1 MPLPGATGRPKRRP
15 RLAIPSWIRNLKRR
29 SRAQEDDEPA
39 QGSTTASSSGSACS
53 IPIDQDQVLISA
65 DGLCSRC
72 NAIDFEAVFAFRGF
86 PRERWWEGFKVCTLE
101 PLFIDADC
109 SLCRL
114 FRAVRYLSSD
124 RISSEPDSSG
134 VEKEKW
140 HLRLLNNRAI
150 SGGDG
155 YTHQLPVPVVAVVA
169 EEAEYWSFLGNT
181 HNLRAIHNEG
191 AFFLLQTTPDTVT
204 PQDRPYLAASPF
216 DPASVSYARI
226 RGWLRQCDSKHA
238 GECRRPKSKPKIAV
252 RCIDCISPTH
262 EIVQMDLPRDD
273 YFALSYVWGAP
284 SASTTTTTQG
294 GSAAK
299 GRLQP
304 TGIPAV
310 VTDAMQTVAK
320 LGKRYL
326 WVDKY
331 CIDQDNHDAKLEEI
345 QNMDQIYRGAY
356 ATLVAAAGTDAS
368 FGLAGVSQ
376 PRTRDRATA
385 RVHDMTLV
393 AGLPLLRVALEH
405 TTWATRGWTYQEAVL
420 SRRAVVFTPLQAYF
434 VCGATT
440 AAESMASA
448 IESVAAG
455 SRTPHH
461 AQTGPAPLLPA
472 SHFSNWY
479 PTDRNPARYTRS
491 ANRTLADHIA
501 AYTSRHLTVAS
512 DVLHAFRG
520 LLARAPFYS
529 YHGVPVLTT
538 ARDIDTGS
546 AAPPDPASP
555 QAFTAGF
562 AMGLAWEPAEHTQA
576 SDSTAALTRR
586 EGDFPSWSWTG
597 WTGPVEYANA
607 HRGSAGPLPQP
618 STRHAQVHVE
628 VETASGARVPLWDL
642 RPADGAQ
649 PRMLRELSPFIH
661 VRTLIMRVRCNNL
674 LRDHPRMMAGVC
686 TCHPCE
692 KHSYVGDERVIPEA
706 RIWGNASFFAGL
718 DEGGGVLRRTWDCV
732 LLLACEKEESDDG
745 ESDDGES
752 DGESDDEESDDGESD
767 EENSDDDSDDSDDDD
782 DKTSHDRTSLSTG
795 SGILPYDERL
805 DGEHSDNGAS
815 GDGIVSDSKRA
826 LINGVISSPIL
837 VWTFLI
843 VYWDGEAARRVGT
856 LEVEATEERFYRQ
869 TLYELMGEVI
879 ETLDFAKIS
888 TALQQHQESRVG
900 EIHNLKPDSVRD
912 HLADNLSWVAVRTDG
927 IVIPWENLP
936 KTKVYILK
944 GKAEHYDEVGKLS
957 YYHDYQPLPEV
968 TVGKAAGAS
977 RADYGLPAE
986 E

>member
-1 MPLPGATGRPKRRP
+1 MPLPGVTGRPKRRA

-29 SRAQEDDEPA
+29 PRAQEDDESA

-53 IPIDQDQVLISA
+53 IPTDQNQVLISA
-65 DGLCSRC
+65 SGLCSRC
-72 NAIDFEAVFAFRGF
+72 NAIDFDAVFSFRGF
-86 PRERWWEGFKVCTLE
+86 PRQRWWEGFKVCTLE
-101 PLFIDADC
+101 RLFIDADC

-124 RISSEPDSSG
+124 RISSESDSNG

-169 EEAEYWSFLGNT
+169 EEAEYWNFLGNT

-191 AFFLLQTTPDTVT
+191 AFFLLQTTPGTVT
-204 PQDRPYLAASPF
+204 EDRPYLAAAPF
-216 DPASVSYARI
+216 DPTSVNYARI
-226 RGWLRQCDSKHA
+226 RGWLKHCDSKHA

-252 RCIDCISPTH
+252 RCIDCISPAH

-284 SASTTTTTQG
+284 TASTTTTTHG

-299 GRLQP
+299 GRLQS

-310 VTDAMQTVAK
+310 VTDAMQAVVK

-331 CIDQDNHDAKLEEI
+331 CIDQDSHDAKLEEI

-376 PRTRDRATA
+376 PRARDRPTA

-434 VCGATT
+434 VCGAMT

-448 IESVAAG
+448 IESVAVSS
-455 SRTPHH
+455 SRTHH
-461 AQTGPAPLLPA
+461 TQTGPTPLLPA

-479 PTDRNPARYTRS
+479 PMDRNPARLSRS

-501 AYTSRHLTVAS
+501 AYTGRHLTVAS

-529 YHGVPVLTT
+529 YHGVPVLTA
-538 ARDIDTGS
+538 ARDVDISS
-546 AAPPDPASP
+546 ATPPDPASP
-555 QAFTAGF
+555 KAFTAGF

-586 EGDFPSWSWTG
+586 DGGFPSWSWTG

-618 STRHAQVHVE
+618 STQHAQVDVE
-628 VETASGARVPLWDL
+628 IETASGARVALWDL
-642 RPADGAQ
+642 RPTDGAQ
-649 PRMLRELSPFIH
+649 SRMLRELSPFIH

-674 LRDHPRMMAGVC
+674 LKDHPRMMAGVC
-686 TCHPCE
+686 TCHPCG
-692 KHSYVGDERVIPEA
+692 KHVYVGDERVIPES

-718 DEGGGVLRRTWDCV
+718 GDDGGVLRRTWDCV
-732 LLLACEKEESDDG
+732 LLLACEKEG
-745 ESDDGES
+745 
-752 DGESDDEESDDGESD
+752 SDDGESD
-767 EENSDDDSDDSDDDD
+767 EEDSDDSDDDD
-782 DKTSHDRTSLSTG
+782 NTPDDGTSLSAG

-805 DGEHSDNGAS
+805 DGENSDNGAP
-815 GDGIVSDSKRA
+815 DDEIVSDSKRA
-826 LINGVISSPIL
+826 LVNGVVSSPIL

-843 VYWDGEAARRVGT
+843 AEWDGDAARRVGT
-856 LEVEATEERFYRQ
+856 LEVEATEDRFYR
-869 TLYELMGEVI
+869 V
-879 ETLDFAKIS
+879 
-888 TALQQHQESRVG
+888 
-900 EIHNLKPDSVRD
+900 VRQVP
-912 HLADNLSWVAVRTDG
+912 NTRRWVRLG
-927 IVIPWENLP
+927 
-936 KTKVYILK
+936 
-944 GKAEHYDEVGKLS
+944 
-957 YYHDYQPLPEV
+957 
-968 TVGKAAGAS
+968 
-977 RADYGLPAE
+977 
-986 E
+986 